1 MLRVLYHCYFS
12 APEREILRIND
23 FRGRLWAFIIRKIMP
38 LLYKISIPFQ
48 KSGIRNGSL
57 ENEVV
62 VSLTSYP
69 GRINK
74 AWLSIESI
82 LRQTYR
88 PDKIILWLGK
98 EHFSGISA
106 LPSILRRQMKRGLDI
121 QFREDLKP
129 HTKYFYALK
138 ENPDAI
144 LVTIDDDVFYPPD
157 MLDKLIYFHH
167 RFPNAVICHGARKID
182 STEIGFADYKKWD
195 TWHSVEIE
203 SKERFDL
210 LPLGVMGV
218 LYPPKSLHVDV
229 FNIGLLKKTSFK
241 ADDLWLKAMALK
253 EGTKAH
259 LTNTYPKALVC
270 LPDSQSESLMTYNI
284 IESQNDRQ
292 LEALD
297 NEFKI
302 FQIYQSLIS

>member
-1 MLRVLYHCYFS
+1 MLRALYRCYFS
-12 APEREILRIND
+12 APDREIFRTND
-23 FRGRLWAFIIRKIMP
+23 FWGRLWAFLIRKIIP
-38 LLYKISIPFQ
+38 LLYKVSIPFQ
-48 KSGIRNGSL
+48 KSGIRNGNL
-57 ENEVV
+57 KNEVI

-69 GRINK
+69 GRINEV
-74 AWLSIESI
+74 WLSIESI
-82 LRQTYR
+82 LRQTYK
-88 PDKIILWLGK
+88 PNKIILWLGK
-98 EHFSGISA
+98 EYFSGIDA

-144 LVTIDDDVFYPPD
+144 LVTIDDDIFYPSD
-157 MLDKLIYFHH
+157 MLDKLIYFHL
-167 RFPNAVICHGARKID
+167 RFPNAVICHGARKIE
-182 STEIGFADYKKWD
+182 STNNGFADYKRWD
-195 TWHSVEIE
+195 NWHSVEIE
-203 SKERFDL
+203 TKERFDL

-218 LYPPKSLHVDV
+218 LYPPKSLHVDL
-229 FNIGLLKKTSFK
+229 FNLGLLQKTSFK

-253 EGTKAH
+253 EGTKAL
-259 LTNTYPKALVC
+259 LTNAYPKAFVC

-292 LEALD
+292 LDAL
-297 NEFKI
+297 NKEFNI